1 VPFGEGN
8 SIFVNM
14 TVQAAF
20 LYLTGEIST
29 QLIQNIEGR
38 GSVQLIYYK
47 NINGIKTAFIR
58 VYRYFNPLNS
68 KVFRDYYIGVVPS

>member
-1 VPFGEGN
+1 VPFGEGD

-29 QLIQNIEGR
+29 PLIQNIAGK

-47 NINGIKTAFIR
+47 NGNGFNTAFIR

-68 KVFRDYYIGVVPS
+68 KVFKDYYIGAVPS